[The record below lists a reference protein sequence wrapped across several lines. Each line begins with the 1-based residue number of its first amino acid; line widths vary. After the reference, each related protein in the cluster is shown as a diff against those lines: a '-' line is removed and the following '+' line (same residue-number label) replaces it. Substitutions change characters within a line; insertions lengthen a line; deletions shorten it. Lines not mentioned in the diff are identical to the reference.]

1 MVSHKE
7 MWHQKQTHQALTK
20 IVLRQ
25 PLALFTV
32 YSNNSGHLLW
42 CSTVSF
48 HVPLFLWEIVHQ
60 SQAQIP
66 AWTYT
71 CVRKYFLKLGFTSC
85 KTEQPLQDIE
95 LQGKET
101 QKD

>member
-85 KTEQPLQDIE
+85 KTEQPLQDM
-95 LQGKET
+95 
-101 QKD
+101 D